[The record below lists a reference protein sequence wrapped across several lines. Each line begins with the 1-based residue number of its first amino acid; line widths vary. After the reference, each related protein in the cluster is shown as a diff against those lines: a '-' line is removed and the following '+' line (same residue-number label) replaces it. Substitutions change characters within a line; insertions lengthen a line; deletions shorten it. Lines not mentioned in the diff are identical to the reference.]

1 MGEAVRTVRSPQPL
15 MLCVSGQAE
24 LRARKGH
31 VRRGPALV
39 RDLGAKAAPDDA
51 LKRRVKR

>member
-51 LKRRVKR
+51 LRRRVKR